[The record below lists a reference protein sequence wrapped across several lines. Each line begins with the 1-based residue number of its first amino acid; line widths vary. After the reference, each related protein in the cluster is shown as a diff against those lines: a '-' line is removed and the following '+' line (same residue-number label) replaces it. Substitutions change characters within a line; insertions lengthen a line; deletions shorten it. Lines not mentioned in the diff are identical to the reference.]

1 MKSVAAFVSI
11 ALMAAVLGVN
21 TYNSAVDAKSWG
33 TAIPE
38 SIETARNY
46 FHAVNPGTF
55 MRVASPLNQLF
66 ALAALIISWRSGK
79 RARLYFGL
87 AFLAAVLAEVL
98 TYIYFFPRN
107 EILFSGAEGNAA
119 VLTTVWSEWS
129 RMNWIRNLILATGL
143 ACSMAAVDA
152 LYRSQL
158 TARPVQ
164 K

>member
-1 MKSVAAFVSI
+1 MKSVAALVSI

-33 TAIPE
+33 AAIPH

-46 FHAVNPGTF
+46 FHTVNPGTF
-55 MRVASPLNQLF
+55 MRIASPLNQLF
-66 ALAALIISWRSGK
+66 ALAALLIAWRSGK

-87 AFLAAVLAEVL
+87 AFLAAVFAELL
-98 TYIYFFPRN
+98 TFIYFFPRN

-119 VLTTVWSEWS
+119 VLTTAWSEWS
-129 RMNWIRNLILATGL
+129 RMNWVRNLILAAGL

-152 LYRSQL
+152 LYRSEL
-158 TARPVQ
+158 TAEPER